1 MRNYNELTVDEQIK
15 AQDIALNNLLKA
27 IVEDNLRFND
37 KLNGDNLQVRVDKAI
52 MNAEAMR
59 TPWFVYGYIRD
70 TCEDDLRAMSIC
82 DAEDAIYLDE
92 DEYAIRL

>member
-59 TPWFVYGYIRD
+59 TPWFVYEYIRD